1 MTAPKR
7 AMVLAAGLGTRM
19 RPLSNTRPKPLIEV
33 AGKPLIDHML
43 DRLVAAG
50 VTFAVVNVHYLGDMV
65 AAHLKTRSDLEI
77 VISDERAQL
86 LDTGGGTVAALDH
99 FRGEPFFSVN
109 TDALFVDARGDA
121 LQRLARSWDETR
133 MDALMLLALTVRS
146 VGYHGAGDFVMDA
159 AGRLGRRS
167 PRTVAPFVWTTVQ
180 ICHPRLFA
188 DPPAAKFSTN
198 VVWDRAIAKGRLFG
212 QRLDG
217 DWLEINTPDAVAEA
231 EAWLSEEGLWAK
243 GRAA

>member
-1 MTAPKR
+1 MSAPKR

-19 RPLSNTRPKPLIEV
+19 RPLSLKKPKPLIEV

-65 AAHLKTRSDLEI
+65 AAHLKSRKDLEI
-77 VISDERAQL
+77 VISDERDLL
-86 LDTGGGTVAALDH
+86 LDTGGGTVAALQH
-99 FRGEPFFSVN
+99 FNDEPFFSVN

-121 LQRLARSWDETR
+121 LARLARSWDGAR

-159 AGRLGRRS
+159 AGRLSRRA

-198 VVWDRAIAKGRLFG
+198 VMWDRAIAVGRLYG

-217 DWLEINTPDAVAEA
+217 DWLEINTPDAIDDA
-231 EAWLSEEGLWAK
+231 EAWLAREGLLMRS
-243 GRAA
+243 RAA

>member
-1 MTAPKR
+1 MSAPKR

-19 RPLSNTRPKPLIEV
+19 RPLSLKTPKPLIEV

-43 DRLVAAG
+43 DRLVDAG
-50 VTFAVVNVHYLGDMV
+50 VELAVVNVHYLGEMV
-65 AAHLKTRSDLEI
+65 ADHLKARTDIEI
-77 VISDERAQL
+77 IISDERALL
-86 LDTGGGTVAALDH
+86 LDTGGGTVAALHH
-99 FRGEPFFSVN
+99 FRNEPFYSVN

-121 LQRLARSWDETR
+121 LQRLARSWDPER
-133 MDALMLLALTVRS
+133 MDALMMLALTVRS
-146 VGYHGAGDFVMDA
+146 VGYHGVGDFVMDA
-159 AGRLGRRS
+159 AGRLKRRA

-188 DPPAAKFSTN
+188 DPPAVKFSTN
-198 VVWDRAIAKGRLFG
+198 IVWDRAIAAERLYG

-217 DWLEINTPDAVAEA
+217 DWLEINTPEAVEEA
-231 EAWLSEEGLWAK
+231 EAWLSGEGLWRK